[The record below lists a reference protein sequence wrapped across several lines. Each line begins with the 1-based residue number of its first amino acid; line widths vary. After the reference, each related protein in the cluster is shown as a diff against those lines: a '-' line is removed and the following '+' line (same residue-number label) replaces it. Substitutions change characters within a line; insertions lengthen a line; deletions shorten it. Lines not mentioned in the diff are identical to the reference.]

1 MQNLIRECWVGANG
15 KEWKS
20 QEHIDGEY
28 KALCKGNSLKAKS
41 EGLSK
46 MFKEM
51 GPEKLNEAIWEVYV
65 AWPVDGDTT
74 DVTRWNRKKHAAG
87 DEVTQPRTLMSTGSS
102 SLTIRKLASR
112 HWLFGYS
119 AYPVTDFGTELTL
132 SPHIGRRHGQEDVAP
147 PI

>member
-46 MFKEM
+46 MFNEM
-51 GPEKLNEAIWEVYV
+51 GSEKLNEAIWEVMKGRISTQAGPREV
-65 AWPVDGDTT
+65 DQIRAEHVKPVLEFWA
-74 DVTRWNRKKHAAG
+74 RENAQIFA
-87 DEVTQPRTLMSTGSS
+87 RTVVD
-102 SLTIRKLASR
+102 SR
-112 HWLFGYS
+112 
-119 AYPVTDFGTELTL
+119 
-132 SPHIGRRHGQEDVAP
+132 
-147 PI
+147 